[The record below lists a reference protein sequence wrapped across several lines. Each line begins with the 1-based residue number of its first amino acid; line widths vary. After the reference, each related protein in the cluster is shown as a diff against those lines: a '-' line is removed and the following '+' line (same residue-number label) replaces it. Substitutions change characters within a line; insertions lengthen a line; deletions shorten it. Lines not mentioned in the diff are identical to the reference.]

1 MKLEDQWMR
10 SLVLKGR
17 DDGRVES
24 PLRVAGS
31 HQTNLRQVLTGDWQR
46 CLEFTDEVS
55 GGVPA
60 LC

>member
-1 MKLEDQWMR
+1 MR

-17 DDGRVES
+17 DDSRVES
-24 PLRVAGS
+24 PLRVAGP

-46 CLEFTDEVS
+46 CLEFVDEVS

-60 LC
+60 LCEE

>member
-1 MKLEDQWMR
+1 MR
-10 SLVLKGR
+10 SFVLKGR
-17 DDGRVES
+17 DDSRVES

-46 CLEFTDEVS
+46 CLEFVDEVS

-60 LC
+60 LCEE